1 MFEFQIG
8 VCDQKEKLGYYLSD
22 SGCVLMRNALRSYDI
37 SLIRYEAE
45 YEIWVEILFFKI
57 FFDLIIIINPEPGP
71 PSYNRKKKKVRTGR
85 THL

>member
-22 SGCVLMRNALRSYDI
+22 SGSVLMRNALRYDI

-45 YEIWVEILFFKI
+45 YVIWVEILFF
-57 FFDLIIIINPEPGP
+57 
-71 PSYNRKKKKVRTGR
+71 
-85 THL
+85 